1 MRYVLTG
8 TRVPFLDLPALLPAL
23 YFHFVGPAALRAEFP
38 FVFPDDRYPWT
49 CPTVFFNEP
58 TAGLLWHSPF
68 LLALILIPWLL
79 RKSPR
84 PLSPPGRRNTLVLA
98 ALGLASPLL
107 TNLAFP
113 AVAMRYQM
121 DFATFLA
128 AGPCPLDAGGASV
141 SEREAGGPSPGSHG
155 DGVDLPHDDG
165 AEPDRR

>member
-84 PLSPPGRRNTLVLA
+84 PLSPPGTPQHHVLA
-98 ALGLASPLL
+98 ALGLASRCCRTWRSRQWRCATRWTSRRFSPQA
-107 TNLAFP
+107 LALWMQ
-113 AVAMRYQM
+113 A
-121 DFATFLA
+121 
-128 AGPCPLDAGGASV
+128 
-141 SEREAGGPSPGSHG
+141 ER
-155 DGVDLPHDDG
+155 
-165 AEPDRR
+165 R